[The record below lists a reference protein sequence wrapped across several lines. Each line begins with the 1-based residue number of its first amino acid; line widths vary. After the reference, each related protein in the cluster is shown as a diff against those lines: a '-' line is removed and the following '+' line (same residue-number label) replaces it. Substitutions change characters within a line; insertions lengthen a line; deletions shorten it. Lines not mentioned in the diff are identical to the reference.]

1 MFTDSRLSLELS
13 SEFQEYLISKK
24 EEQLVHFKN
33 PEVSF
38 NILTSTYWP
47 FTTLEGTCIL
57 PLELQTIVNQFEAFY
72 FSKHSGRRLTWLKNM
87 GTADVLARFSSQSK
101 RKELGMSTFC
111 MIILITCFNR
121 EQNEPV
127 TFEQVKKMTGIV
139 SEEAKRALLSLSLG
153 KYRVLMKLSK
163 GKEVSEQDGF
173 KVNTEFT
180 HSLSKIKILTIS
192 SSLSGSVGSSA
203 EDAKERIATLE
214 KIAIDRRYQIEASI
228 VRIMKSR
235 KSMQHNLL
243 VTQVVDQLSVR
254 FKPDMLMIKKRIEE
268 LIERDYLE
276 RDGSDRYV
284 WI

>member
-1 MFTDSRLSLELS
+1 
-13 SEFQEYLISKK
+13 
-24 EEQLVHFKN
+24 
-33 PEVSF
+33 
-38 NILTSTYWP
+38 
-47 FTTLEGTCIL
+47 
-57 PLELQTIVNQFEAFY
+57 
-72 FSKHSGRRLTWLKNM
+72 
-87 GTADVLARFSSQSK
+87 
-101 RKELGMSTFC
+101 
-111 MIILITCFNR
+111 
-121 EQNEPV
+121 
-127 TFEQVKKMTGIV
+127 
-139 SEEAKRALLSLSLG
+139 
-153 KYRVLMKLSK
+153 MKLSK

-203 EDAKERIATLE
+203 EDAKERVATLE